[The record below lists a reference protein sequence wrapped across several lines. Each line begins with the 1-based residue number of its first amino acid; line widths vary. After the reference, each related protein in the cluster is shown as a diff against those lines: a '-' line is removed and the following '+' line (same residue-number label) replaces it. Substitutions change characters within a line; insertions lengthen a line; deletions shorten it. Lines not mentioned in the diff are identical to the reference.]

1 MVYDSFTFWNFFPKK
16 KITFKYDEKP
26 SSRIL
31 KIQNLH
37 LALKFLERE
46 MDVKL
51 VGIGAEDFA
60 DHNLKM
66 ILGFLWSLF
75 KKYRIQTIKTD
86 DKSSEEGLLLWVK
99 KTTDGYRDISIESY
113 KHSFKDGMAFLALC
127 DKYIGTDK
135 TILDYS
141 QFKREDNLSN
151 LIKAFEIAESK
162 IGIPRLLEP
171 QEVVDQNVD
180 ERSLVLYISLYFHA
194 FVAQQQQKGIKEE
207 KQRIEGRLKGLQEEL
222 EGRARSAAE
231 LVEENAIMRRDL
243 DALRNQLKA
252 EQEAKAELQEKD
264 SYLEEKVEVLKQLLD
279 QENEEKE
286 EMEQTRQNLEKEL
299 EELKQKFEQLSLE
312 RNELKQNFENG
323 RKMNLE
329 LSTGKSSLEDQKSA
343 LLGQMSDLTSKFETL
358 NMQRSKENEEHQ
370 SRSRVE
376 VKGLEILK
384 KNLEEHIEDL
394 HRWQKYLDYDKQSE
408 IDFSGEIRPQILAE
422 ISKQNYDDQL
432 QYLAKKLDVENS
444 DLLKFLKQKELEIK
458 SKKALEKKKKERV
471 KKSDT

>member
-1 MVYDSFTFWNFFPKK
+1 
-16 KITFKYDEKP
+16 
-26 SSRIL
+26 
-31 KIQNLH
+31 
-37 LALKFLERE
+37 
-46 MDVKL
+46 
-51 VGIGAEDFA
+51 
-60 DHNLKM
+60 
-66 ILGFLWSLF
+66 
-75 KKYRIQTIKTD
+75 
-86 DKSSEEGLLLWVK
+86 
-99 KTTDGYRDISIESY
+99 
-113 KHSFKDGMAFLALC
+113 
-127 DKYIGTDK
+127 
-135 TILDYS
+135 
-141 QFKREDNLSN
+141 
-151 LIKAFEIAESK
+151 
-162 IGIPRLLEP
+162 
-171 QEVVDQNVD
+171 
-180 ERSLVLYISLYFHA
+180 
-194 FVAQQQQKGIKEE
+194 
-207 KQRIEGRLKGLQEEL
+207 
-222 EGRARSAAE
+222 
-231 LVEENAIMRRDL
+231 
-243 DALRNQLKA
+243 
-252 EQEAKAELQEKD
+252 
-264 SYLEEKVEVLKQLLD
+264 LKQLLD

-343 LLGQMSDLTSKFETL
+343 LLGQMSELTSKFETL